1 MEEVVK
7 ALEDLSRRDVVDI
20 IAIFSPILIS
30 IVAIII
36 SLRATRRQNKIM
48 LFDLKYNII
57 ATARRFLTFEKNIY
71 NKREASFIVFA
82 FDAMFELNTDEL
94 TSGVHSKAKIVSR
107 LRLLQNE
114 IRMGE
119 FFVKQGF
126 EELLKEIVEQ
136 AHKILLKAQKNL
148 VDNILINDLHN
159 NCKNFED
166 NYIADIIKQLK

>member
-1 MEEVVK
+1 
-7 ALEDLSRRDVVDI
+7 
-20 IAIFSPILIS
+20 
-30 IVAIII
+30 
-36 SLRATRRQNKIM
+36 
-48 LFDLKYNII
+48 
-57 ATARRFLTFEKNIY
+57 
-71 NKREASFIVFA
+71 
-82 FDAMFELNTDEL
+82 MFELNTDEL

-107 LRLLQNE
+107 LRFLQNE

-148 VDNILINDLHN
+148 VDNILINDFHN